1 MQVQFSHPVMRRA
14 GWLLMLCIMVAFT
27 AEAQELEEAH
37 TPDVSLH
44 FNMKDDDYTLSPQYK
59 LPGEAEAK
67 KNVQADIEY
76 DLVLGYVGRNPV
88 NVGEWGT
95 EAAAYAQEVTITE
108 ARLFYDEDGSSD
120 DNGCVWTFTVKLND
134 QEVEEVERDCQG
146 EHDPEED
153 NYQREETFPIEVTFS
168 IQAGDYYSIDLTYE
182 GWEDITIFYDNVSYD
197 SGYAATTTP
206 LSFYGAQISGGTVT
220 IEFTEAWPVDWKTNL
235 KGGYVMLMGMD
246 NYMADNNRASVSQ
259 GSDHEMVNGTIAT
272 GTTITWEQVTG
283 RELTVTLHYTQFDHM
298 ANGSAEGPIVTL
310 GVVAASSSG
319 GDDNGILGLPG
330 FPLLLVV
337 PALAFAARRR

>member
-1 MQVQFSHPVMRRA
+1 
-14 GWLLMLCIMVAFT
+14 MVAFT
-27 AEAQELEEAH
+27 AEAQELEEAY
-37 TPDVSLH
+37 TPDISLH
-44 FNMKDDDYTLSPQYK
+44 FNMKDDDSTLSPQYK
-59 LPGEAEAK
+59 LPDEVEAK

-76 DLVLGYVGRNPV
+76 DLILGYIGRNPV

-153 NYQREETFPIEVTFS
+153 NYQREETFPIEVNFS

-182 GWEDITIFYDNVSYD
+182 GWEDITIFYDNISYD

-220 IEFTEAWPVDWKTNL
+220 IEFTEAWPVDWKNNL
-235 KGGYVMLMGMD
+235 KGNYVMLMGMD
-246 NYMADNNRASVSQ
+246 SYTADNDQASVSE
-259 GSDHEMVNGTIAT
+259 GAEHTMTNGTVVT
-272 GTTITWEQVTG
+272 GTVITWNGVTG
-283 RELTVTLHYTQFDHM
+283 KELNVMLHYTQFNHM
-298 ANGSAEGPIVTL
+298 ANGSVEGPLETL
-310 GVVAASSSG
+310 GVVASSG
-319 GDDNGILGLPG
+319 PRGDDSGILGLPS
-330 FPLLLVV
+330 FQLLLAV
-337 PALAFAARRR
+337 PAFAWVARRR